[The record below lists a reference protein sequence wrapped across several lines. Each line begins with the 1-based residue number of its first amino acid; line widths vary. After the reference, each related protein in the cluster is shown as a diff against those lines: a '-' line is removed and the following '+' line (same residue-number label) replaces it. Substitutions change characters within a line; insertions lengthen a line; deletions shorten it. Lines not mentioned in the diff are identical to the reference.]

1 MSMNVNTANDICRVF
16 KSVLERAQ
24 LRAFGRKSQMSAIYK
39 DIDWS
44 VPEIMPVQNTWPKIE
59 KAESMLRQR

>member
-1 MSMNVNTANDICRVF
+1 
-16 KSVLERAQ
+16 
-24 LRAFGRKSQMSAIYK
+24 MSAIYK